1 MTRFLLAALPL
12 TILLAAGGCTKRVPV
27 ETGSFDAMNKYQVTF
42 NDGSTVRGKMNL
54 NETVEVTTGGYVY
67 RGNIVD
73 LTPDELYVEDCRLIR
88 KVGSEESERAR
99 MYASVRNLEQ
109 EPAQFVFKLSDVKQ
123 VDRVKVDPLRTAT
136 RSAFWALTGIVS
148 AILLS
153 EKS

>member
-1 MTRFLLAALPL
+1 MSRFLLAALAL

-27 ETGSFDAMNKYQVTF
+27 ESGKFDAMGKYQVTF
-42 NDGSTVRGKMNL
+42 ADGSSVRGKMNL
-54 NETVEVTTGGYVY
+54 NEAVEVTAGGNIY
-67 RGNIVD
+67 RGTIAD
-73 LTPDELYVEDCRLIR
+73 LSPDEILVENCRLIR
-88 KVGSEESERAR
+88 KVDSEESEQTR
-99 MYASVRNLEQ
+99 MYEAVRNLEQ

-123 VDRVKVDPLRTAT
+123 VDRVKVDPLQTAT